1 MRLRGD
7 DHLGMPPVT
16 SQQRIRRWSR
26 IGPVQVSTVEA
37 SVQPAGSILV
47 EMTNYAF
54 KPATLR
60 NPSVSILN
68 VVALSAEVQPGH
80 SAVFTIDNQH

>member
-1 MRLRGD
+1 
-7 DHLGMPPVT
+7 
-16 SQQRIRRWSR
+16 
-26 IGPVQVSTVEA
+26 
-37 SVQPAGSILV
+37 
-47 EMTNYAF
+47 MTNYAF

-60 NPSVSILN
+60 NPAVSIPN